1 MKHVEVVNQNLHVQ
15 GFTTD
20 GKYMYWSFT
29 DSLVKTTMSG
39 TVLIQVP
46 TATRWEHLGGL
57 DYHNGRIYAACMS
70 RNPNNSSIHVYD
82 AGSLAVVNIFQLK
95 NMISDMDNQV
105 DNNNGA
111 GCITVGIDPETNE
124 EVLMVGCGIRNG
136 SKFPGQIIMQYDF
149 EGNYQKK
156 YIVPTGCTCLG
167 IQNIDRDPD
176 TGCYWMTGYGRNM
189 EHHIRETLF
198 CVSPDLKTVL
208 SSYIVS
214 SPYGIHCCGGGKF
227 YLSVQSGVNG
237 HRVGYAYEADMAF
250 IEETAKLEYDEEDTL
265 ALVTARFDAEMG
277 L

>member
-1 MKHVEVVNQNLHVQ
+1 MKHIEVVNQNCHVQ

-46 TATRWEHLGGL
+46 TAARWEHLGGI
-57 DYHNGRIYAACMS
+57 DYHNGRIYGACMNRRPS
-70 RNPNNSSIHVYD
+70 GSSLHVYD
-82 AGSLAVVNIFQLK
+82 AGSLAVVDMILLK
-95 NMISDMDNQV
+95 NIMSDMDNNV
-105 DNNNGA
+105 DDNNGA
-111 GCITVGIDPETNE
+111 GCITVGVDPDTGE
-124 EVLMVGCGIRNG
+124 EVLLIGCCIKPK

-156 YIVPTGCTCLG
+156 YFVPTGCTNLG
-167 IQNIDRDPD
+167 IQNIDRDPQ
-176 TGCYWMTGYGRNM
+176 TGCYWMTGYGR
-189 EHHIRETLF
+189 ELDYHIRETLF

-214 SPYGIHCCGGGKF
+214 SPYGIHCCGNGKF
-227 YLSVQSGVNG
+227 YLSAQSGVQG
-237 HRVGYAYEADMAF
+237 RRSGYAYEAD
-250 IEETAKLEYDEEDTL
+250 IEYILEAAKLEYDEEDTL
-265 ALVTARFDAEMG
+265 ALVKSRFDVEMG